1 MLMIFVYVIGGLL
14 IDYYL
19 FRQTKRVI
27 KQNRRKSWLKPFWLI
42 TTLLFW
48 VLLAVAFLYPYKVMG
63 LTIVPKM
70 WLLMATIS
78 TLIFKAI
85 ITLFSLLGKIPKLW
99 HRRHLKLGIYVGL
112 PLAIIVT
119 AITLI
124 GAFYTKEQIRV
135 ERVDVVDPT
144 LPNDFNGYTIAQI
157 SDLHLGTWG
166 NDTATVANMV
176 DSVNALKPD
185 LILFTGDIVNRET
198 SEIYPFEKT
207 LSRLKATDGVI
218 SILGNH
224 DYGCYID
231 WETRADSVANMK
243 KLFVVEKRMGWKLLL
258 NEHCYVKRGN
268 DSIAIIGVHNW
279 GEKPFVSYGDLGAA
293 LKNGADTK
301 DTLDAYGK
309 EFKILLTHNPK
320 HWRHVVRDTSN
331 IALSLAGHT
340 HAMQCVFK
348 VGSKRY
354 SPAALRYE
362 TWGGMYSFD
371 TLTYKN
377 LKLYVNIGIG
387 TVGMPFRIADAYP
400 EVTLFKLRK

>member
-1 MLMIFVYVIGGLL
+1 
-14 IDYYL
+14 
-19 FRQTKRVI
+19 
-27 KQNRRKSWLKPFWLI
+27 
-42 TTLLFW
+42 
-48 VLLAVAFLYPYKVMG
+48 
-63 LTIVPKM
+63 
-70 WLLMATIS
+70 
-78 TLIFKAI
+78 
-85 ITLFSLLGKIPKLW
+85 
-99 HRRHLKLGIYVGL
+99 
-112 PLAIIVT
+112 
-119 AITLI
+119 
-124 GAFYTKEQIRV
+124 
-135 ERVDVVDPT
+135 
-144 LPNDFNGYTIAQI
+144 
-157 SDLHLGTWG
+157 
-166 NDTATVANMV
+166 
-176 DSVNALKPD
+176 
-185 LILFTGDIVNRET
+185 
-198 SEIYPFEKT
+198 
-207 LSRLKATDGVI
+207 
-218 SILGNH
+218 
-224 DYGCYID
+224 
-231 WETRADSVANMK
+231 MK
-243 KLFVVEKRMGWKLLL
+243 KLFEVEKRMGWKLLL